1 MSCSPI
7 WLNMYTPI
15 MSDGVVERQA
25 VARREI
31 SPVTRA
37 ILLAVVALV
46 LLALIAWSGQ
56 VRAERLRREAL
67 AQGVD
72 ALSAACAPVVIPAI
86 NSPAR
91 LRPFISSVR
100 EAGGYSLVAIADSS
114 GRVIAATDTRLVGQA
129 LPSLKGP
136 PIPTKLAIVNGR
148 LRAIRAIVLGTNN
161 VVGGLLV
168 EWE

>member
-1 MSCSPI
+1 
-7 WLNMYTPI
+7 MYTAA
-15 MSDGVVERQA
+15 MSDGAIEGQV

-31 SPVTRA
+31 SPITRA
-37 ILLAVVALV
+37 ILLAVAALV
-46 LLALIAWSGQ
+46 LLALVVWSGQ

-72 ALSAACAPVVIPAI
+72 ALSAACAPVVIPALT
-86 NSPAR
+86 SPAR
-91 LRPFISSVR
+91 LRPFISSIR
-100 EAGGYSLVAIADSS
+100 EAGGYSLVAISDSS
-114 GRVIAATDTRLVGQA
+114 GKVIAATDTRLVGQT

-136 PIPTKLAIVNGR
+136 PTPTKLAFVNGR